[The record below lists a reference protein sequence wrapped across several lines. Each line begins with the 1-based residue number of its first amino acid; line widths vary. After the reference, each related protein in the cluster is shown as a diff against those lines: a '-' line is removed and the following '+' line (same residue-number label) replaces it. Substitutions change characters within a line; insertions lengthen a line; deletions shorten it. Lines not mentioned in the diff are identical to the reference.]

1 MKKII
6 TQITHN
12 IEIEFLSY
20 ELLHVLLFS
29 INIKKDIE
37 LKGYFRVNT
46 NDRKIFFT
54 EFTKNLF
61 YKHSINQIELERKIL
76 LKIFPPKIEVIWR

>member
-20 ELLHVLLFS
+20 ELLHILLFS
-29 INIKKDIE
+29 ITIKKDIE
-37 LKGYFRVNT
+37 IKGYFRVNT

-54 EFTKNLF
+54 KYTKNLF

-76 LKIFPPKIEVIWR
+76 LKIFPPKIEVIWK